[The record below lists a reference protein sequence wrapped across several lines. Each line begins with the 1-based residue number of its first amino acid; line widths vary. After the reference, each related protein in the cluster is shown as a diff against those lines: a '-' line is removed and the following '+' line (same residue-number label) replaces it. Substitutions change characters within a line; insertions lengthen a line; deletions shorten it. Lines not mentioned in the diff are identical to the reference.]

1 MAARK
6 GRYRTEVDPLLRRYE
21 MPGSL
26 RDEEG
31 MSILHHVASARTDD
45 QRPLWTHANIENFM
59 RNYNCIPNAVDY
71 QGRTCLHLLA
81 EYAITSDKSVTWG
94 EEEFTVTES
103 WVSLGELLLR
113 LGCDPMR
120 VDNSDG
126 FVLGSVNMAPVPF
139 QMHTCALSK
148 FLL

>member
-71 QGRTCLHLLA
+71 QGIFRFNSLV
-81 EYAITSDKSVTWG
+81 KVTLPKNHMS
-94 EEEFTVTES
+94 TE
-103 WVSLGELLLR
+103 
-113 LGCDPMR
+113 CII
-120 VDNSDG
+120 
-126 FVLGSVNMAPVPF
+126 
-139 QMHTCALSK
+139 
-148 FLL
+148 